1 MRKQSKRIEN
11 KKDDFVERTLNYLNH
26 REKTDLHKFGLFYDL
41 DLLDEVDKNEI
52 IKEISSIKPSKSH

>member
-1 MRKQSKRIEN
+1 MRKQSKRTEN

-26 REKTDLHKFGLFYDL
+26 REKTELQKFGLFYDL

-52 IKEISSIKPSKSH
+52 IKEVSSIKPSKSH

>member
-26 REKTDLHKFGLFYDL
+26 REKTELQNLVCSMTLIYLMK
-41 DLLDEVDKNEI
+41 
-52 IKEISSIKPSKSH
+52 SIKTKLLKKYHQ